1 VSGVIEASVLGPVE
15 VSVDGRAAPAE
26 LLWRKN
32 LALLVYLA
40 RSPRRGRSRDHL
52 LGVLWPDKPESSA
65 RHSLNEALRVIRH
78 CLGEGEVDTQAD
90 QVRLAPTAVRL
101 DTEVFDALSAAQDW
115 RGAAALVAGVF
126 LEGFAVPG
134 ATAFE
139 DWLTAERLVW
149 SRRTVDALVRLAE
162 AELGG
167 GHIHET
173 TVAARRALGIDP
185 LSEAA
190 VRTLMRA
197 LALEGDRAGALQ
209 EFGELVALLA
219 TELDAQP
226 SVETVAMADRIRRE
240 REWRVPHSQEPKAER
255 RRAPLVGRRDE
266 LARVWSAW
274 QRGRAAGTSAAA
286 MIAGDPG
293 VGKTRFVDEIA
304 ARARLEGASTAVIRA
319 VESDL
324 ATPWSGILGLAR
336 SGLLDAAGLAAA
348 PPAALAWFAERIT
361 EWTDRFPG
369 TRGTTPDPSPGRA
382 LSEMLRAA
390 LAEQPVTLVVDDAE
404 WLDRDSLLVLGAA
417 LRDLVKTPLFVLLTT
432 PLPATRPEL
441 DELQARLS
449 RDIDGVVVR
458 LAPLGTPDI
467 RALARW
473 AMPGYADA
481 ELDRLTRRVSTDSA
495 GLPLLAVELLSAV
508 ALGLDVGKVHPAWPA
523 PLRTLDQT
531 LPVELP
537 EGIVGAIRVGFRRL
551 SPPAQRV
558 LQAAAVVGS
567 RLDVTWLA
575 RATALVPGAVTEAL
589 DELEWS
595 RWLTAEGRGYGFVA
609 RIVRQ
614 VVEQDLLSPGQR
626 QRFLDAA
633 SLAPEPP

>member
-1 VSGVIEASVLGPVE
+1 MIEARVLGPVE

-40 RSPRRGRSRDHL
+40 RSPRRGRSREHL

-78 CLGEGEVDTQAD
+78 CVGEGEVDTQAD

-101 DTEVFDALSAAQDW
+101 DTEVFDALTAAQDW
-115 RGAAALVAGVF
+115 RAAAALVAGVF

-139 DWLTAERLVW
+139 DWLTAERLAW
-149 SRRTVDALVRLAE
+149 SGRTVDALVRLAE

-167 GHIHET
+167 GRIQEA
-173 TVAARRALGIDP
+173 TVAARRALAIDP

-190 VRTLMRA
+190 GRTVMRA
-197 LALEGDRAGALQ
+197 LALDGDRTGALQ
-209 EFGELVALLA
+209 EFEALVTRLAEQLGAPPGAETTAL
-219 TELDAQP
+219 
-226 SVETVAMADRIRRE
+226 ADRVRCE
-240 REWRVPHSQEPKAER
+240 REWRAVRASEHSPSP
-255 RRAPLVGRRDE
+255 RRAPLVGRSSDLERI
-266 LARVWSAW
+266 WSAW
-274 QRGRAAGTSAAA
+274 QRGRAAGITGAA
-286 MIAGDPG
+286 ILAGDAG
-293 VGKTRFVDEIA
+293 AGKTRLVDEIA

-324 ATPWSGILGLAR
+324 AMPWSGIVGLAR
-336 SGLLDAAGLAAA
+336 GGLLECAGIAAT
-348 PPAALAWFAERIT
+348 PPGGLAWFAERIP
-361 EWTDRFPG
+361 EWADRFPG
-369 TRGTTPDPSPGRA
+369 ARGTAPEPSPGRA
-382 LSEMLRAA
+382 LSEMLRAM

-404 WLDRDSLLVLGAA
+404 WLDRDSLLALAAA
-417 LRDLVKTPLFVLLTT
+417 LRDLAKSPLFVLLAT

-441 DELQARLS
+441 DELQARLG
-449 RDIDGVVVR
+449 RDVDGVVVR
-458 LAPLGTPDI
+458 LAPLGAPDI
-467 RALARW
+467 RALAKW
-473 AMPGYADA
+473 AVPGYGDA

-508 ALGLDVGKVHPAWPA
+508 AAGLDVETVRPAWPA
-523 PLRTLDQT
+523 PFRTLDQT
-531 LPVELP
+531 LPGDLP

-558 LQAAAVVGS
+558 LQAAAVLGN
-567 RLDVTWLA
+567 RLDIAWLA
-575 RATALVPGAVTEAL
+575 RATALAPGAVTEAL

-609 RIVRQ
+609 RIVRK
-614 VVEQDLLSPGQR
+614 VVEQDLLTPGQR
-626 QRFLDAA
+626 QRLLDAGGH
-633 SLAPEPP
+633 EP